1 MEDTFLVISNMY
13 AIRISRYINELFNS
27 LHVNNIISRIS
38 LVPRL
43 SVKPGYEAKVEFALT
58 GEEKKQYS

>member
-1 MEDTFLVISNMY
+1 MY

-43 SVKPGYEAKVEFALT
+43 SVKPGYEAKVECALT